1 MLWMLDEFGFS
12 IADRVLQ
19 KTPYSF
25 DASVWELFAPLMS
38 GARLV
43 MARAGGH
50 QDVEYLI
57 EEIKAREIT
66 VLQVVPSLLKALLDA
81 GLEECQSLQ
90 RVCSGGEVLTREVKE
105 EFARQVGVELIN
117 LYGPTEATIEVT
129 YWRCEGA
136 ERKRS
141 EPIGRPISNAR
152 VYVLGERMAAVGI
165 GMRGELYIGGESVGR
180 GYIGRPE
187 LTAERFVPDPYSRSR
202 GARLYRTGDE
212 VRYRGDGVLE
222 YEGRRDGQVKVRGY
236 RIELGEIEAALEQ
249 HPGVRQAVVVV
260 SENNSGDRRLIGH
273 VIARNDR
280 AVKNAE
286 LMSFLRPRLPVYMLP
301 STLIVIDSL
310 PLLPNGKVDRDALAA
325 ARLVD
330 QESNGH
336 AIAPRTLIEESLAG
350 IWTQILGTN
359 RSLTLQDNF
368 FELGGHSL
376 LATRLVSRVREVF
389 EVDFPLGQLFDSPTV
404 ATMAEGIETL
414 LRAGSKTLLPPIERV
429 ARDGELLLSF
439 AQQRLWFMHHLD
451 PDTTFYNLPTAVRIH
466 GKLDRDALARS
477 INEIVHR
484 HEVLRT
490 TFTQVNGTPTQII
503 IPRQEIEVTDI
514 DLSRYPERQREAEA
528 HRIAA
533 EDSKQTFDLAQG
545 PLLRATLIKL
555 GEEDHV
561 FVITLHHIVF
571 DNWST
576 GILIRELCALYG
588 SFSSNVPVDLPEL
601 PIQYAD
607 FAAWQRAHLQ
617 GELLERQLS
626 YWRERLS
633 GQLPVLK
640 LPTDYSR
647 PLNPSFQSLN
657 QSVLLSEEL
666 SSSLRSLSNHE
677 GVTLFI
683 TMLASFYCLLYRYT
697 GQQDLVLGSPI
708 VNRSRPEAEGL
719 IGFFVNHLVLRVDL
733 SGNPSFRQLLERV
746 RTVTLGAYTHQDV
759 PFENLVEEIQP
770 ERNFSHMPLFNV
782 AFALQNAPSA
792 ELEIPGLKLSGF
804 RSGQDMIV
812 LDLLLIIIETK
823 QGLVASLSGPKDLYE
838 AETIREMLSHY
849 KAVLE
854 EVAARPDVNLL
865 SVTLPSE
872 RPGDFPDATA
882 LLVDRFE
889 IEQFNF

>member
-1 MLWMLDEFGFS
+1 
-12 IADRVLQ
+12 
-19 KTPYSF
+19 
-25 DASVWELFAPLMS
+25 
-38 GARLV
+38 
-43 MARAGGH
+43 
-50 QDVEYLI
+50 
-57 EEIKAREIT
+57 
-66 VLQVVPSLLKALLDA
+66 
-81 GLEECQSLQ
+81 
-90 RVCSGGEVLTREVKE
+90 
-105 EFARQVGVELIN
+105 
-117 LYGPTEATIEVT
+117 
-129 YWRCEGA
+129 
-136 ERKRS
+136 
-141 EPIGRPISNAR
+141 
-152 VYVLGERMAAVGI
+152 
-165 GMRGELYIGGESVGR
+165 
-180 GYIGRPE
+180 
-187 LTAERFVPDPYSRSR
+187 
-202 GARLYRTGDE
+202 
-212 VRYRGDGVLE
+212 
-222 YEGRRDGQVKVRGY
+222 
-236 RIELGEIEAALEQ
+236 
-249 HPGVRQAVVVV
+249 
-260 SENNSGDRRLIGH
+260 
-273 VIARNDR
+273 
-280 AVKNAE
+280 
-286 LMSFLRPRLPVYMLP
+286 MLP
-301 STLIVIDSL
+301 STLIVVDSL
-310 PLLPNGKVDRDALAA
+310 PHLPNGKVDRNALAA
-325 ARLVD
+325 RVMD

-359 RSLTLQDNF
+359 RHLTLQDNF

-414 LRAGSKTLLPPIERV
+414 LRAGTKTLLPPIERV
-429 ARDGELLLSF
+429 ARDGQLLLSF
-439 AQQRLWFMHHLD
+439 AQQRLWFMHQLD
-451 PDTTFYNLPTAVRIH
+451 PDTTFYNLLTAVRIG

-490 TFTQVNGTPTQII
+490 TFTQVNGTPIQII
-503 IPRQEIEVTDI
+503 IPRQEIEVIDI
-514 DLSRYPERQREAEA
+514 DLSRYPEREREAEA

-576 GILIRELCALYG
+576 GILIRELCAFYE

-633 GQLPVLK
+633 GPLPVLK
-640 LPTDYSR
+640 LPTDYAR
-647 PLNPSFQSLN
+647 PLNPSFRSLN
-657 QSVLLSEEL
+657 QSVLLSDEL
-666 SSSLRSLSNHE
+666 SSSLRSLANQE

-683 TMLASFYCLLYRYT
+683 TMLAAFYCLLYRYT

-708 VNRSRPEAEGL
+708 INRSRPEAEGL

-733 SGNPSFRQLLERV
+733 SGNPSFRQLLDRV
-746 RTVTLGAYTHQDV
+746 RTITLGAYTHQDA

-782 AFALQNAPSA
+782 LFVLQNAPSA

-812 LDLLLIIIETK
+812 LDLLCIIIETK

-838 AETIREMLSHY
+838 SETLREMLSHY

-865 SVTLPSE
+865 SITLPSE
-872 RPGDFPDATA
+872 RPGDLPDATT
-882 LLVDRFE
+882 LINDRFE
-889 IEQFNF
+889 VQQFNF